1 MTLRLHSHPLSSFC
15 WKVLIALYENDTPFE
30 PVLVD
35 LGDPAFRTAFLRI
48 SPRGKMPVLED
59 DGRIVLE
66 TSVIIEYLDGRY
78 PGPVRLIPEDFDA
91 ALACRTADRLY
102 DLYVQGPLEKVVFD
116 TFRPDGAHDAHG
128 VADAFSQL
136 NDVYAQLDRE
146 LAGRT
151 WAIGDA
157 FSMADCAAF
166 PALFYA
172 DQIAP
177 VAAHANVQAY
187 LDRLMT
193 RPSVKRVIDGARP
206 YFRNFP
212 FYNPRMDAL

>member
-1 MTLRLHSHPLSSFC
+1 MTLRLHYHPLSSFC
-15 WKVLIALYENDTPFE
+15 WKVLIALYENDTPFQ
-30 PVLVD
+30 PVIVD
-35 LGDPAFRTAFLRI
+35 LGDAATRTAFLEI

-78 PGPVRLIPEDFDA
+78 PGPVRLIPKDFDA

-102 DLYVQGPLEKVVFD
+102 DLYVQGPLETVVFD
-116 TFRPDGAHDAHG
+116 TFRPEGAHDPHG
-128 VADAFSQL
+128 VAEAVGKL
-136 NDVYAQLDRE
+136 KDVYAQLDRD
-146 LAGRT
+146 LAGRN
-151 WAIGDA
+151 WAIGET

-172 DQIAP
+172 DQIVP
-177 VAAHANVQAY
+177 VAEHANVAAY
-187 LDRLMT
+187 LARLMA
-193 RPSVKRVIDGARP
+193 RPSVRRVIADARP

-212 FYNPRMDAL
+212 FYSSRMDAL